1 MDDKTDK
8 TEDIE
13 KNDDSYKIETNS
25 IGSESYSFFN
35 IDHDVSNLS
44 MEGLQGY
51 IKYPMIYNSILREI
65 SKECYNSNGMYAR
78 SIDTRVSLPLLSYVC
93 VSRKSLSGKKI
104 NSKDKKRKK
113 RIILQMKLIN
123 HEKTTR
129 DILRKLDI
137 DGMYVGILR
146 DTTASNI
153 EVMPSSGIV
162 ESIDRLEGLSLDDN
176 FMIQPLDLDYCKII
190 GFQNNV
196 AIAAFD
202 MMYFDQFKHG
212 GLVNE
217 IKNYPKDFMKAYLD
231 YRKDS
236 SKRWFILDYK
246 TTIALTA
253 RANIDEP
260 YGRPYGMSAF
270 SDMKMQQDYDNS
282 QYKVVNELASS
293 IYYLILPEG
302 EKKGRCSLNSAQQNQ
317 VIDSFKNAVK
327 INTNNNIGSN
337 SKISTLTLPTGTT
350 INRLSKDSSLLKDTL
365 SDENIKKI
373 STSLGFASSALNAAS
388 EGSSGFAGLQINM
401 DIISSQIFTELNQI
415 GYEYTRLL
423 NNHEGIKPSEYID
436 IKYLPLSRLNKNDM
450 YDKMKE
456 LYMTTGG
463 SRTYMIA
470 AGGVNPEDYMA
481 VCDEEI
487 SDNLDNKYKPH
498 ITSYTASNSADKSD
512 PDNNLGGAPQKS
524 EDDLSFNGAVTKGTG
539 TNENIKPS
547 TK

>member
-13 KNDDSYKIETNS
+13 ENDDSYKIETNS

-196 AIAAFD
+196 AIAAFESIV
-202 MMYFDQFKHG
+202 
-212 GLVNE
+212 GL
-217 IKNYPKDFMKAYLD
+217 
-231 YRKDS
+231 
-236 SKRWFILDYK
+236 
-246 TTIALTA
+246 
-253 RANIDEP
+253 
-260 YGRPYGMSAF
+260 
-270 SDMKMQQDYDNS
+270 
-282 QYKVVNELASS
+282 
-293 IYYLILPEG
+293 
-302 EKKGRCSLNSAQQNQ
+302 
-317 VIDSFKNAVK
+317 
-327 INTNNNIGSN
+327 
-337 SKISTLTLPTGTT
+337 
-350 INRLSKDSSLLKDTL
+350 
-365 SDENIKKI
+365 
-373 STSLGFASSALNAAS
+373 
-388 EGSSGFAGLQINM
+388 
-401 DIISSQIFTELNQI
+401 
-415 GYEYTRLL
+415 
-423 NNHEGIKPSEYID
+423 
-436 IKYLPLSRLNKNDM
+436 
-450 YDKMKE
+450 
-456 LYMTTGG
+456 
-463 SRTYMIA
+463 
-470 AGGVNPEDYMA
+470 
-481 VCDEEI
+481 
-487 SDNLDNKYKPH
+487 
-498 ITSYTASNSADKSD
+498 
-512 PDNNLGGAPQKS
+512 
-524 EDDLSFNGAVTKGTG
+524 
-539 TNENIKPS
+539 
-547 TK
+547 